1 MGSHFIIF
9 KGRENNKTFR
19 KDLKDGYTMGSDGS
33 KFMFLF
39 LKVHNS
45 QMLLTCTAW
54 NAFHITLCF
63 SFFHFLY
70 IIGTIHIH
78 MKALRCIL
86 YLVICPLYPVS
97 HYLFI
102 VSCIPLI
109 SSLHPVSQYISCLYP
124 GLSWRYRDFAI
135 CNLCAVFWDLTT

>member
-1 MGSHFIIF
+1 M
-9 KGRENNKTFR
+9 E
-19 KDLKDGYTMGSDGS
+19 DGYTMGSDGS
-33 KFMFLF
+33 KIMFLF

-45 QMLLTCTAW
+45 QWLLTCTAY
-54 NAFHITLCF
+54 TLCF

-78 MKALRCIL
+78 MKAIHCIL
-86 YLVICPLYPVS
+86 YLVICSLYPVS
-97 HYLFI
+97 HYPFI

-109 SSLHPVSQYISCLYP
+109 SSKYCASYFLFIASQYISCLYP